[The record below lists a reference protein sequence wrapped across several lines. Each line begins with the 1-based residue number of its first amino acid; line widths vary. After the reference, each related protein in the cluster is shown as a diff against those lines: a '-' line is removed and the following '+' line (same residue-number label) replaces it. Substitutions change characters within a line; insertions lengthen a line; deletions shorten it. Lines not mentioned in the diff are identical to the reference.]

1 MAISIAAG
9 GRFDGLGAATA
20 RVGAVLPPL
29 DERVRML
36 VVSPHPDDESLAV
49 GGLIQA
55 VLAAGGAVDVLLLTD
70 GDDNPWP
77 QRYMERRIVIDAQAR
92 ARWGTR
98 RRSEVRAALARLG
111 VSESSLHALGWHD
124 MDVTG
129 CLSRD
134 ASAAIAAI
142 DAVIADTAP
151 TLMVLPAL
159 GDRHPDHG
167 SAHVMARL
175 AARAAAP
182 DVHVVTYM
190 IHGRVAADTVA
201 ARLPLSTAIEAG
213 KRNAVSEHRTQLS
226 LSGKRMLGMVQSDET
241 FALPTPPHAALPWR
255 PPVWVKP
262 GLRLLVVSGQGS
274 RHWRWHDAPLEQ
286 TSQGWVLH
294 DPLLEGGGFV
304 KLSMPLR
311 SPWIFDHWGWAELAP
326 RGAGSLA

>member
-1 MAISIAAG
+1 MAVSIAAD

-20 RVGAVLPPL
+20 QAGTVLPPL
-29 DERVRML
+29 NERVRML

-92 ARWGTR
+92 VRWGAR
-98 RRSEVRAALARLG
+98 RRGEVRAALARLG
-111 VSESSLHALGWHD
+111 LSESSLHALGWHD

-182 DVHVVTYM
+182 DVHVVTYL
-190 IHGRVAADTVA
+190 IHGRVPAGTVA
-201 ARLPLSTAIEAG
+201 ARLPLSSTIEAG
-213 KRNAVSEHRTQLS
+213 KRNAVREHHTQLS
-226 LSGKRMLGMVQSDET
+226 LSGKRMLGMVKPAET
-241 FALPTPPHAALPWR
+241 FALPTRPQAALPWH
-255 PPVWVKP
+255 PPVWVRP
-262 GLRLLVVSGQGS
+262 GLRLLVVSEQGS
-274 RHWRWHDAPLEQ
+274 HHWRWREAPLGR
-286 TSQGWVLH
+286 THQGWVLH
-294 DPLLEGGGFV
+294 DPLLERGGFV
-304 KLSMPLR
+304 KLSIPLR

>member
-1 MAISIAAG
+1 MAISVAAG
-9 GRFDGLGAATA
+9 GRFDGLDVAAA
-20 RVGAVLPPL
+20 RVGTVLPPL
-29 DERVRML
+29 NEHVRML

-55 VLAAGGAVDVLLLTD
+55 VLAAGGSVDVLLLTD

-77 QRYMERRIVIDAQAR
+77 QRYMERRIVIDEQAR

-98 RRSEVRAALARLG
+98 RRGEVRGALAKLG
-111 VSESSLHALGWHD
+111 LSESSLHAMGWHD

-134 ASAAIAAI
+134 AGAAIAAI
-142 DAVIADTAP
+142 HAVIADTAP

-167 SAHVMARL
+167 SAHVMASL

-182 DVHVVTYM
+182 DVHIVTYM
-190 IHGRVAADTVA
+190 IHGRVSAGTVA
-201 ARLPLSTAIEAG
+201 ARFPLSPVIEAG
-213 KRNAVSEHRTQLS
+213 KRQAVSEHRTQLS
-226 LSGKRMLGMVQSDET
+226 LSGKRMMGMVRPEET
-241 FALPTPPHAALPWR
+241 FALPAPPRAALPWH
-255 PPVWVKP
+255 PPAWARP
-262 GLRLLVVSGQGS
+262 GLRLLVASEQGS
-274 RHWRWHDAPLEQ
+274 SHWQWRDAPLER
-286 TSQGWVLH
+286 TSEGWVLH
-294 DPLLEGGGFV
+294 DPLLDRGGFV
-304 KLSMPLR
+304 KLSVPLR